1 VTPGWAAELAG
12 DGCADSTWRAVRLA
26 ASAWVTPDRIR
37 DAVAHCLG
45 RAAAVTAE
53 EVLGVLEA
61 QAGEQL
67 VGDPHVAKAGR
78 RLLAHNATVR
88 IVGQP
93 GYPQRLGDAWP
104 ELGAP
109 VWVFVTGAAT
119 RTFDAPAV
127 AVVGTRQPSLDG
139 AQTARELAALLA
151 RHGVT
156 VVSGM
161 ARGIDQAAHLGA
173 IDGRGRTVAVLGT
186 GFGVDYPRHDGPVR
200 DAVAANGAL
209 VTELLPGTQPQKR
222 AFLWRNRIISGLT
235 DLTVVVEGRARSGA
249 LHTARMAAAQGRD
262 VMAVPGSVHAAT
274 SRAPLD
280 LIRDGA
286 LAVTRLDDVLVALGL
301 TGAPVSPGAR
311 AAQLAFPT
319 SLTDAARQVLA
330 LLGAVPAPP
339 HTLCA
344 ATQLPVPTVLAAV
357 AELTGHGLAVGTPRG
372 VVRSRPDTS

>member
-1 VTPGWAAELAG
+1 MRRGPAAELARG
-12 DGCADSTWRAVRLA
+12 ADPELVWRALRLA

-37 DAVAHCLG
+37 DAVARSLDH
-45 RAAAVTAE
+45 AEVT
-53 EVLGVLEA
+53 VDRVMGVLES
-61 QAGEQL
+61 QAGDRLAGAADVET
-67 VGDPHVAKAGR
+67 AGR
-78 RLLAHNATVR
+78 KLLAHNAGVH
-88 IVGQP
+88 VVAQP
-93 GYPQRLGDAWP
+93 GYPQRLAAAWP

-109 VWVFVTGAAT
+109 LWLFATGATAQIPSAAT
-119 RTFDAPAV
+119 V

-139 AQTARELAALLA
+139 THTARELGALLA

-173 IDGRGRTVAVLGT
+173 IDAGGTTLAVLGT

-200 DAVAANGAL
+200 DAVASCGAL
-209 VTELLPGTQPQKR
+209 LTELLPGTQPQKQ
-222 AFLWRNRIISGLT
+222 AFLWRNRIIAGLA
-235 DLTVVVEGRARSGA
+235 DITVVVEGRSRSGA

-286 LAVTRLDDVLVALGL
+286 VAVTRLDDVLVALGI
-301 TGAPVSPGAR
+301 TGSSAASARGDGAV
-311 AAQLAFPT
+311 QLALPT
-319 SLTDAARQVLA
+319 ALTDPARRVLA

-344 ATQLPVPTVLAAV
+344 ATQLPIPTVLAAV
-357 AELTGHGLAVGTPRG
+357 AELSGHGLAVGTPRG
-372 VVRSRPDTS
+372 VVRGRPG